1 MNKELTNSTAGGA
14 SEIAK
19 TKQLP
24 PRVNNL
30 LGPDGNQL
38 IRTGVALLG
47 AALGHEGCDL
57 KAACL
62 AATLIPPMQG
72 RDVIVL

>member
-1 MNKELTNSTAGGA
+1 MIPNTMK
-14 SEIAK
+14 
-19 TKQLP
+19 LP
-24 PRVNNL
+24 ARVNHL
-30 LGPDGNQL
+30 IGPDSSQL

-47 AALGHEGCDL
+47 AALGREGCDL

-62 AATLIPPMQG
+62 AAAMLPPMQG